1 MRRSRTVT
9 AALTALAL
17 GGGLALVGA
26 TSASAEPTGHWGTF
40 TLAGQGKDYTGT
52 VSMAGFP
59 ETTFTSNS
67 RQSTVISGN
76 STWQGPGTGPGG
88 VYGSSRGNTYLNQRP
103 LADAPGQPSVT
114 TYTFAEPTPA
124 GSWSFVLGDV
134 DADRVTIAA
143 TTQAGGAATAADLGF
158 RGEDGRGYN
167 SCSAVSS
174 GGWSCPADPNGTTG
188 RDVPTWDP
196 ATLTL
201 TGNAG
206 AVDTSGATA
215 WFTPTV
221 PLTGLTLTFERRSG
235 FPVYQTWFANRT
247 AAITGT
253 ATLDGS
259 PIPGAT
265 VTVNAPR
272 GTVTTTT
279 TAADGTYS
287 FPDLPVIGGYTVSIT
302 PPPGATGG
310 SSATV
315 SLNTALDGTPTP
327 LGADK
332 TADFTFTSP
341 AETTSI
347 IGQVVDSAGEPAAD
361 VPVVITD
368 PGAATPITTV
378 TNDAGYYTGSGLTPD
393 TPVTV
398 AVEGAAEPVTV
409 TTGAAAPAAPT
420 LADPIRSDAVSTVS
434 GVVRLDGAPQAG
446 VTVDLLDDSGA
457 VVATTVTDADGAYAF
472 RTVDGTYTV
481 RSALPAPNA
490 TGTATSAAVTLV
502 GGGAEQTRDFAFTTP
517 PVPEAVVTSADGRV
531 VDTADD
537 PAPGRTV
544 TATPTEAD
552 AGGPVTATT
561 TSDGSYTLD
570 GLNPST
576 DYTVTVSGSDAT
588 VDFTS
593 GLDETDVVT
602 VPDVVVAAPTAP
614 TPAPTPTPTPTATP
628 TAGTAPTTA
637 PVAATGSGPSTGAL
651 AYTGADI
658 GPGIVAAAVLVLL
671 GTGLL
676 TVRSVRHRRRVRPR
690 D

>member
-76 STWQGPGTGPGG
+76 STWQAAATPVGAAGFGT
-88 VYGSSRGNTYLNQRP
+88 SRGNTYLNQRP
-103 LADAPGQPSVT
+103 LADNDRSPSVT
-114 TYTFAEPTPA
+114 TYTFAEPAPGA
-124 GSWSFVLGDV
+124 QSWAFVLGDI
-134 DADRVTIAA
+134 DADQVTITATDAA
-143 TTQAGGAATAADLGF
+143 GNAVSAADLGY
-158 RGEDGRGYN
+158 GGTDPSTGSYN
-167 SCSAVSS
+167 SCGSVVA
-174 GGWSCPADPNGTTG
+174 GGWPCGRATADDPTPGS
-188 RDVPTWDP
+188 DKPTWTPGANGGTLVGNPGASDTAGASAWFSP
-196 ATLTL
+196 VVALKTLTI
-201 TGNAG
+201 
-206 AVDTSGATA
+206 SYQQ
-215 WFTPTV
+215 
-221 PLTGLTLTFERRSG
+221 RSG
-235 FPVYQTWFANRT
+235 FPVYQTWFTVKT
-247 AAITGT
+247 ASLTGT
-253 ATLDGS
+253 ATLDGA
-259 PIPGAT
+259 PLPGRT
-265 VTVNAPR
+265 VTVQAPR
-272 GTVTTTT
+272 GTIYTTVTD
-279 TAADGTYS
+279 AAGNYS
-287 FPDLPVIGGYTVSIT
+287 FPDLPQIPGYTVT
-302 PPPGATGG
+302 VAPPAGTNPDPSLVTQ
-310 SSATV
+310 TV
-315 SLNTALDGTPTP
+315 TLVGTDG
-327 LGADK
+327 
-332 TADFTFTSP
+332 TADFAFRAP
-341 AETTSI
+341 AGTASI
-347 IGQVVDSAGEPAAD
+347 IGQVVGADGSPAAD

-368 PGAATPITTV
+368 PNSPEPITTV
-378 TNDAGYYTGSGLTPD
+378 TNDAGSYTASGLTPE

-398 AVEGAAEPVTV
+398 AVGGADPETV
-409 TTGAAAPAAPT
+409 TTGEAGAAPAPVREIT
-420 LADPIRSDAVSTVS
+420 TNAVGTVS
-434 GVVRLDGAPQAG
+434 GTVVLDSAPQAG
-446 VTVDLLDDSGA
+446 VTVQLLDGA
-457 VVATTVTDADGAYAF
+457 SVVATTVTDADGGYAF
-472 RTVDGTYTV
+472 TTVAGTYTV
-481 RSALPAPNA
+481 RVVQPRPDAELASEDGGPVTITA
-490 TGTATSAAVTLV
+490 GT
-502 GGGAEQTRDFAFTTP
+502 EQTRDFAFTTP

-531 VDTADD
+531 VDTAGD

-614 TPAPTPTPTPTATP
+614 TPTPTPTPTATP
-628 TAGTAPTTA
+628 TVGTAPTTA